1 MKLHLSHPS
10 SICEGELQITG
21 SKSETNRLLLLQA
34 LYPEIVI
41 KNGSES
47 DDSVAMRKALTSD
60 SNLIDVHH
68 AGTAMRFLTAYFAF
82 QKGRNVV
89 LTGSKRM
96 QERPIK
102 ILVEALRSL
111 GAKIEYQNLEGFP
124 PLIIHG
130 TDLHKNKVTL
140 PAQVSSQYITALM
153 LIAPRLENGLS
164 ITLEGK
170 ITSMPYLKMTQ
181 SLLES
186 LGIEISFEG
195 QIIEISPTQ
204 RVVSTAHSVESDWSS
219 ASYFFS
225 IVALAKKAKIE
236 LQSFKPDSIQGDAG
250 LMKIYENLGVV
261 SRIDGATLVLE
272 KKTIQ
277 HTVPIELDLT
287 SMPDIAQTIAVSCF
301 GLGIPCT
308 LFGLHTLKIK
318 ETDRLVALKEEL
330 SKVGAKIEVTENSL
344 HLSSGSNFIEGMSIS
359 TYNDHR
365 MALAF
370 APLAIKTPLIIE
382 DSGVVS
388 KSYPTYWEDL
398 KTLQFEIH

>member
-1 MKLHLSHPS
+1 
-10 SICEGELQITG
+10 
-21 SKSETNRLLLLQA
+21 
-34 LYPEIVI
+34 
-41 KNGSES
+41 
-47 DDSVAMRKALTSD
+47 
-60 SNLIDVHH
+60 
-68 AGTAMRFLTAYFAF
+68 
-82 QKGRNVV
+82 
-89 LTGSKRM
+89 M

-111 GAKIEYQNLEGFP
+111 GAKIEYENCEGFP
-124 PLIIHG
+124 PLIING

-153 LIAPRLENGLS
+153 LIAPRLKNGLS

-170 ITSMPYLKMTQ
+170 ITSLPYLKMTQ
-181 SLLES
+181 SLLQS
-186 LGIEISFEG
+186 LGIEVSFEG
-195 QIIEISPTQ
+195 EIIEISPSQ
-204 RVVSTAHSVESDWSS
+204 IVVSTVQSVESDWSS

-225 IVALAKKAKIE
+225 IVALAKKAKIQ
-236 LQSFKPDSIQGDAG
+236 LKSFKPYSIQGDAG
-250 LMKIYENLGVV
+250 LMKIYKNLGVA
-261 SRIDGATLVLE
+261 SRIEGETLVLE

-277 HTVPIELDLT
+277 PILPIELDLT
-287 SMPDIAQTIAVSCF
+287 NMPDIAQTITVSCF
-301 GLGIPCT
+301 GLGIPCN

-330 SKVGAKIEVTENSL
+330 SKLGANVEVTENSL
-344 HLSSGSNFIEGMSIS
+344 HLSSGRSFVKGMSIS

-370 APLAIKTPLIIE
+370 APLSIKTPLIIE

>member
-1 MKLHLSHPS
+1 MELHLSHPS

-21 SKSETNRLLLLQA
+21 SKSQTNRLLLLQA
-34 LYPEIVI
+34 LYPQIVI

-47 DDSVAMRKALTSD
+47 DDSLAMRKALTSD

-111 GAKIEYQNLEGFP
+111 GAKIEYENREGFP
-124 PLIIHG
+124 PLIING

-153 LIAPRLENGLS
+153 LIAPRLKNGLS

-170 ITSMPYLKMTQ
+170 ITSLPYLKMTQ
-181 SLLES
+181 SLLQS
-186 LGIEISFEG
+186 LGIEVSFEG
-195 QIIEISPTQ
+195 EIIEISPSQ
-204 RVVSTAHSVESDWSS
+204 IVASTVQSVESDWSS

-225 IVALAKKAKIE
+225 IVALAKKAKIQ
-236 LQSFKPDSIQGDAG
+236 LKSFKPYSIQGDAG
-250 LMKIYENLGVV
+250 LMKIYKNLGVT
-261 SRIDGATLVLE
+261 SRIEGETLVLE

-277 HTVPIELDLT
+277 PMLPIELDLIN
-287 SMPDIAQTIAVSCF
+287 MPDIAQTITVSCF
-301 GLGIPCT
+301 GLGIPCN

-330 SKVGAKIEVTENSL
+330 SKLGAKVEVTENSL
-344 HLSSGSNFIEGMSIS
+344 HLSSGRSFVKGMSIS

-365 MALAF
+365 MALAV
-370 APLAIKTPLIIE
+370 APLSIKTPLIIE

-398 KTLQFEIH
+398 KALQFEIH